1 MSKSQQHLLNTANEL
16 AAKPGTSSNGGAAN
30 VKTAPPPI
38 HTWQH
43 LKRQIASASR
53 WLHIYLSMISFAV
66 VFFFSV
72 TGITLNH
79 PDWFGEHQQTRQQ
92 QGKVELA
99 WVKTA
104 APEQVA
110 KLEIVEQLRRTHGI
124 KGALGDFRTDDTQLS
139 LSFKGPG
146 YLADVVINRETAEY
160 ELTETR
166 MGLVAII
173 NDLHKGRDTG
183 RVWSWLIDASAILLT
198 VVSLT
203 GMVLLYFV
211 KRRRVS
217 GFILAA
223 VGGVACYLLYL
234 KFVP

>member
-1 MSKSQQHLLNTANEL
+1 
-16 AAKPGTSSNGGAAN
+16 
-30 VKTAPPPI
+30 
-38 HTWQH
+38 
-43 LKRQIASASR
+43 
-53 WLHIYLSMISFAV
+53 MISFAI

-72 TGITLNH
+72 TGLTLNH
-79 PDWFGEHQQTRQQ
+79 SDWFGEHQRTVQQ

-99 WVKTA
+99 WVRTA
-104 APEQVA
+104 APEQIA
-110 KLEIVEQLRRTHGI
+110 KLEIVEHLRRTHGI
-124 KGALGDFRTDDTQLS
+124 KGALGDFRTDDAQLS

-146 YLADVVINRETAEY
+146 YLADVVINRETGEY

-173 NDLHKGRDTG
+173 NDLHKGRDSG
-183 RVWSWLIDASAILLT
+183 RVWSWLIDGSAILLV

-223 VGGVACYLLYL
+223 VGGVLCYLLYL